1 MVSEDGTHE
10 EARMNP
16 LITENQQQI
25 ANINYSKFISLITN
39 EMLLI
44 FIMSKYDKFF
54 LKYKFLFI
62 INKMNKYL

>member
-62 INKMNKYL
+62 INNINKYL